1 MRTTLKRG
9 YGRTAFDGDA
19 NGRATLP
26 PDAFSPM
33 TLYQAERPLRKT
45 ALRRTGQVLGWIA
58 IVLVVVAVG
67 FGGGVYLW
75 LHEAVG
81 AIAYRG
87 KDKAVVEHE
96 LQKPPP
102 NQAAVALILG
112 YDHRA
117 GQGSAPSRSD
127 TMMLLRADP
136 VSDTISM
143 LSLPRDLEVDIKCPS
158 KGDLGLN
165 KINAAYAFCGAPG
178 SLATVKAL
186 TGLPIN
192 YLVTVDFAG
201 FKKIVNI
208 LGGVWVNV
216 DRRYFNNQTG
226 PYGYA
231 AINLQP
237 GYQML
242 TGGSALSF
250 VRFRHTDSDI
260 YRVARQQ
267 LFVQAMKEQFASSF
281 SITDIP
287 GLVGA
292 VESNV
297 QIAVPGGQSVSIDLL
312 RRYADFARSLPSGHF
327 FQAKISDLTGYSSL
341 NAPTADIQAAI
352 NAFLTPNIKQQ
363 KDANTV
369 ALGGKVKQ
377 AKVLAPKPA
386 DTTIVVLNG
395 NGVPGAAADASYRL
409 GQRGYHMLQPPHG
422 QEANAPSHV
431 FHTQVYYL
439 PWSKRGKAAA
449 YALQNV
455 LAPGDV
461 KPIPRDLMGLRG
473 ISMLTV
479 VVGSTYHNALTPPAP
494 PPPVIKHTPPNVTF
508 DRSASEG
515 YVAEAQKKVPFPL
528 MVPTQ
533 IESSSSPDLQSGD
546 VPVRVYDIADKH
558 KAVVLV
564 YRRRGVN
571 EYWDLEET
579 AWQGAPVLA
588 ERSFHHLIGGRSY
601 SLYYHGTALHMV
613 VLHVGGTGYWVIN
626 TLDDSLSNE
635 TMLAIAKGLQP
646 LAKANGR

>member
-1 MRTTLKRG
+1 
-9 YGRTAFDGDA
+9 
-19 NGRATLP
+19 
-26 PDAFSPM
+26 M
-33 TLYQAERPLRKT
+33 TLYEAEEPPRKSR
-45 ALRRTGQVLGWIA
+45 LRRVGRVFGWIA
-58 IVLVVVAVG
+58 LVLIVVATG
-67 FGGGVYLW
+67 FGGGLYLW

-81 AIAYRG
+81 AIKYHGR
-87 KDKAVVEHE
+87 DTRQVQQQ
-96 LQKPPP
+96 LQGSLP
-102 NQAAVALILG
+102 NQPTIALVLG
-112 YDHRA
+112 YDHRT
-117 GQGSAPSRSD
+117 GQGNAPSRSD

-136 VSDTISM
+136 KSDTISM

-158 KGDLGLN
+158 KGDLGVN
-165 KINAAYAFCGAPG
+165 KINAAYSFCGSPG
-178 SLATVKAL
+178 ALATVKAL

-192 YLVTVDFAG
+192 YLITVDFRG

-216 DRRYFNNQTG
+216 DRRYLNTQGG

-231 AINLQP
+231 TINLQP
-237 GYQML
+237 GYQKL

-281 SITDIP
+281 SLGDIP
-287 GLVGA
+287 SLVGA
-292 VESNV
+292 VSDNV
-297 QIAVPGGQSVSIDLL
+297 QIAVPGGNLDISFL
-312 RRYADFARSLPSGHF
+312 RKYADFARGLPSGHF
-327 FQAKISDLTGYSSL
+327 FQPKLTVTGQNSLGTSPSDV
-341 NAPTADIQAAI
+341 QAAVH
-352 NAFLTPNIKQQ
+352 AFLTPNIKQQ

-369 ALGGKVKQ
+369 AFGGKVKQ

-386 DTTIVVLNG
+386 QTTIVVLNG
-395 NGVPGAAADASYRL
+395 NGVPGAAADASFRL
-409 GQRGYHMLQPPHG
+409 RERGYRMLQPPRG
-422 QEANAPSHV
+422 QAANAPAHV

-439 PWSKRGKAAA
+439 PWSKKGKAAA
-449 YALQNV
+449 ESLANV
-455 LAPGDV
+455 LAPADAT
-461 KPIPRDLMGLRG
+461 PIPRDLMGLRG

-479 VVGSTYHNALTPPAP
+479 VVGTTYHNSLTPPPA
-494 PPPVIKHTPPNVTF
+494 PPPVIKHTPPSVTF

-533 IESSSSPDLQSGD
+533 IESSSSPDTQPGD
-546 VPVRVYDIADKH
+546 EAVRVYDIAGKQ

-564 YRRRGVN
+564 YHRGGVP
-571 EYWDLEET
+571 EYWDVEET

-588 ERSFHHLIGGRSY
+588 ERSFHRLIGGRSY
-601 SLYYHGTALHMV
+601 ALYYHGTNLHMV

-646 LAKANGR
+646 LAKGKK

>member
-1 MRTTLKRG
+1 
-9 YGRTAFDGDA
+9 
-19 NGRATLP
+19 
-26 PDAFSPM
+26 M
-33 TLYQAERPLRKT
+33 TLYEADGPPPKS
-45 ALRRTGQVLGWIA
+45 ALRRVGRVFGWIA
-58 IVLVVVAVG
+58 LVLIVVATG

-75 LHEAVG
+75 LHEAV
-81 AIAYRG
+81 ASINYHG
-87 KDKAVVEHE
+87 KDKQLVVTE
-96 LQKPPP
+96 LQGALP
-102 NQAAVALILG
+102 NQPTIALVLG
-112 YDHRA
+112 YDHRS
-117 GQGSAPSRSD
+117 GQGNAPSRSD

-136 VSDTISM
+136 KTDTISM

-165 KINAAYAFCGAPG
+165 KINAAYSFCGSPG
-178 SLATVKAL
+178 ALATVKAL

-192 YLVTVDFAG
+192 YLITVDFRG

-216 DRRYFNNQTG
+216 DRRYLNNQGG

-231 AINLQP
+231 TINLQP
-237 GYQML
+237 GYQRL

-281 SITDIP
+281 SLGDIP
-287 GLVGA
+287 SLVGA
-292 VESNV
+292 VSDNV
-297 QIAVPGGQSVSIDLL
+297 QIAVPGGHLSIDFL
-312 RRYADFARSLPSGHF
+312 RKYADFARGLPSGHF
-327 FQAKISDLTGYSSL
+327 FQAKISDLTGSSSL
-341 NAPTADIQAAI
+341 SAPTSDIQSAV
-352 NAFLTPNIKQQ
+352 NTFLTPNIKQQ

-369 ALGGKVKQ
+369 AFGGKVKQ

-386 DTTIVVLNG
+386 QTTIVVLNG

-422 QEANAPSHV
+422 QSANAPAHV

-439 PWSKRGKAAA
+439 PWSKKGKAAA
-449 YALQNV
+449 ESLANV
-455 LAPGDV
+455 LAPADAR
-461 KPIPRDLMGLRG
+461 PIPRNLMGLRG

-479 VVGSTYHNALTPPAP
+479 VVGSTYHNSLTPPPA
-494 PPPVIKHTPPNVTF
+494 PPPVIKHTPPSVTF

-533 IESSSSPDLQSGD
+533 IESSSSPDTQPGD
-546 VPVRVYDIADKH
+546 EAVRVYDIAGKQ

-564 YRRRGVN
+564 YHRGGVP
-571 EYWDLEET
+571 EYWDVEET

-588 ERSFHHLIGGRSY
+588 ERSFHRLIGGRSY
-601 SLYYHGTALHMV
+601 ELYYHGTNLHMV
-613 VLHVGGTGYWVIN
+613 VLHAGGTGYWVIN

-646 LAKANGR
+646 LAKGRK

>member
-1 MRTTLKRG
+1 
-9 YGRTAFDGDA
+9 
-19 NGRATLP
+19 
-26 PDAFSPM
+26 M
-33 TLYQAERPLRKT
+33 TLYEADGPPQKS
-45 ALRRTGQVLGWIA
+45 ALRRVGRVFGWIA
-58 IVLVVVAVG
+58 LVLVVVATG
-67 FGGGVYLW
+67 FGGGIYLW
-75 LHEAVG
+75 LHEAVA
-81 AIAYRG
+81 AIKYHGR
-87 KDKAVVEHE
+87 DTQAVINE
-96 LQKPPP
+96 LKQTPLP
-102 NQAAVALILG
+102 NQPTIALVLG
-112 YDHRA
+112 YDHRS
-117 GQGSAPSRSD
+117 GQGNAPSRSD

-136 VSDTISM
+136 GTDTISM

-165 KINAAYAFCGAPG
+165 KINAAYSFCGAPG
-178 SLATVKAL
+178 ALATVKAL

-192 YLVTVDFAG
+192 YLITVDFRG

-216 DRRYFNNQTG
+216 DRRYFNNQGG

-231 AINLQP
+231 TINLQP
-237 GYQML
+237 GYQKL

-281 SITDIP
+281 SLSDIP
-287 GLVGA
+287 SLVGA
-292 VESNV
+292 VSDNV
-297 QIAVPGGQSVSIDLL
+297 QIAVPGGNLSISFL
-312 RRYADFARSLPSGHF
+312 RKYADFARGLPSGHF
-327 FQAKISDLTGYSSL
+327 FQAKISDLTGSSSL
-341 NAPTADIQAAI
+341 SAPTSDIQAAV

-377 AKVLAPKPA
+377 AKAAAPKPA
-386 DTTIVVLNG
+386 QTTIVVLNG

-409 GQRGYHMLQPPHG
+409 RLRGYQMLQPPGG
-422 QEANAPSHV
+422 QAANAPTKV

-449 YALQNV
+449 EALAANV
-455 LAPGDV
+455 LAPADA
-461 KPIPRDLMGLRG
+461 KPIPRDLMGMRG

-479 VVGSTYHNALTPPAP
+479 VVGSTYHNALIPPPP
-494 PPPVIKHTPPNVTF
+494 PPPVIKHTPPSVVF

-528 MVPTQ
+528 MVPTE
-533 IESSSSPDLQSGD
+533 IESSSSPDSQSGD
-546 VPVRVYDIADKH
+546 VPVRVYDINGKQ

-564 YRRRGVN
+564 YRRSGVN
-571 EYWDLEET
+571 EYWDVEET

-588 ERSFHHLIGGRSY
+588 ERSFHRIIGGRSF

-626 TLDDSLSNE
+626 TLNDSLSNE

-646 LAKANGR
+646 LAKAKGKK

>member
-1 MRTTLKRG
+1 
-9 YGRTAFDGDA
+9 
-19 NGRATLP
+19 
-26 PDAFSPM
+26 M
-33 TLYQAERPLRKT
+33 TLYQAEEPPRKS
-45 ALRRTGQVLGWIA
+45 ALRRVGRLFGWIA
-58 IVLVVVAVG
+58 LVLIVVATG

-81 AIAYRG
+81 AIKYHGR
-87 KDKAVVEHE
+87 DTRQVQQQ
-96 LQKPPP
+96 LQGSLP
-102 NQAAVALILG
+102 NQPTIALVLG
-112 YDHRA
+112 YDHRT

-136 VSDTISM
+136 KSDTISM

-158 KGDLGLN
+158 KGDLGVN
-165 KINAAYAFCGAPG
+165 KINAAYSFCGAPG

-192 YLVTVDFAG
+192 YLITVDFRG

-216 DRRYFNNQTG
+216 DRRYFNNQGG

-231 AINLQP
+231 TINLQP
-237 GYQML
+237 GYQKL

-281 SITDIP
+281 SLGDIP
-287 GLVGA
+287 SLVGA
-292 VESNV
+292 VSDNV
-297 QIAVPGGQSVSIDLL
+297 QIAVPGGNLDISFL
-312 RRYADFARSLPSGHF
+312 RKYADFARGLPSGHF
-327 FQAKISDLTGYSSL
+327 FQPKLTVTGQNSLGTSPSDV
-341 NAPTADIQAAI
+341 QAAVH
-352 NAFLTPNIKQQ
+352 AFLTPNIKEQ

-377 AKVLAPKPA
+377 PKVLAPKPA
-386 DTTIVVLNG
+386 QTTIVVLNG
-395 NGVPGAAADASYRL
+395 NGVPGAAADASFRL
-409 GQRGYHMLQPPHG
+409 GQRGYQMRQPPNG
-422 QEANAPSHV
+422 QAANAPAKV

-449 YALQNV
+449 EALANV
-455 LAPGDV
+455 LAPADAN
-461 KPIPRDLMGLRG
+461 PIPRDLMGLRG
-473 ISMLTV
+473 PSMLTV
-479 VVGSTYHNALTPPAP
+479 VVGSTYHNALTPPPA
-494 PPPVIKHTPPNVTF
+494 PPPVIKHTPPSVVF

-515 YVAEAQKKVPFPL
+515 YVTEAQRRVAFPL
-528 MVPTQ
+528 MVPTE
-533 IESSSSPDLQSGD
+533 IESSSSPDSQSGD
-546 VPVRVYDIADKH
+546 VPVRVYDINGRQ

-564 YRRRGVN
+564 YRRGGVN
-571 EYWDLEET
+571 EYWDVEET

-588 ERSFHHLIGGRSY
+588 ERSFHRIIGGRSY

-626 TLDDSLSNE
+626 TLTDSMSNE
-635 TMLAIAKGLQP
+635 TMLAIAQGLKPLGKG
-646 LAKANGR
+646 KK